1 MIKEALFTLIGSGVL
16 AVCELQAQAVT
27 TPMVTLKQPRFN
39 IGVKAGF
46 NSSMFFTDEK
56 IGRASC
62 RERV

>member
-39 IGVKAGF
+39 LGVKAGF
-46 NSSMFFTDEK
+46 NSSMFFTDE
-56 IGRASC
+56 IS
-62 RERV
+62 